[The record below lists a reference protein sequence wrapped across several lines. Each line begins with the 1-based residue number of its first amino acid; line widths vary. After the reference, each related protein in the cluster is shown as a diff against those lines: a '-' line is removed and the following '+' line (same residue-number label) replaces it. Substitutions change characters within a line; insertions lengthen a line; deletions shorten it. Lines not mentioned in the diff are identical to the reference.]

1 MKKAGR
7 GREAPSRPPPGLGH
21 GAHSILYDRIG
32 TGELFHLFTRS
43 LNGVFF
49 EVLERR
55 GGYDRYGEANAAVRL
70 ASQAMLDQ
78 TPSEALTAM
87 RGTFA

>member
-1 MKKAGR
+1 MR
-7 GREAPSRPPPGLGH
+7 T
-21 GAHSILYDRIG
+21 HSILYDRIG
-32 TGELFHLFTRS
+32 TGEFLHFFTRS

-78 TPSEALTAM
+78 TPSRRSPPRAGEGSGKGLGM
-87 RGTFA
+87 NRVEG